1 MASGDVI
8 APQRRR
14 LTDLYMRGVSHSFA
28 DDDPNEEGSSQGT
41 SKNESKQGG
50 ASVNVKVMGSG
61 GGASGF
67 GGWSEGSSQNTSESK
82 SENEGSN
89 KNRSETTSTSGSR
102 NVMVWPK
109 YAKNGELE
117 HIYMVI
123 LNGNYRNISTE
134 FRAD

>member
-1 MASGDVI
+1 MTISDSELKSYSEGAGWNKGWS
-8 APQRRR
+8 
-14 LTDLYMRGVSHSFA
+14 
-28 DDDPNEEGSSQGT
+28 EGSSQGT

-50 ASVNVKVMGSG
+50 ASVNVKVMHTG

-82 SENEGSN
+82 SENEGAN
-89 KNRSETTSTSGSR
+89 KSRSETTSTSGSR

-109 YAKNGELE
+109 YGKNGELE

-123 LNGNYRNISTE
+123 LNGDYKNISTE
-134 FRAD
+134 FRRD